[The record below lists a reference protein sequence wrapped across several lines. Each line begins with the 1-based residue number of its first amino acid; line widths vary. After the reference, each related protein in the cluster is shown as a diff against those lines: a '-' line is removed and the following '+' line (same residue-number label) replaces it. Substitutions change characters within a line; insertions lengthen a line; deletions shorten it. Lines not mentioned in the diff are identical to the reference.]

1 MFGLEYQNE
10 EPLTRATEQGQL
22 TERLS
27 FNAHGQRR
35 STAQGGWTL
44 LDALQAANFNTS
56 TTRQGYTGH
65 EQLDSVGLIHMGA
78 RLYDPEI
85 GRFIQADDMVESEV
99 TQGLN
104 RYSYVLNNPL
114 TMTDPTGNLSL
125 LQLGVV
131 ICVVAAIISQ
141 QYWAIDKFISFAVA
155 TAGGFASAADEK

>member
-1 MFGLEYQNE
+1 MIGLEYQNE

-27 FNAHGQRR
+27 FNAHSQRR
-35 STAQGGWTL
+35 STTQGGWTL
-44 LDALQAANFNTS
+44 IDALQAAKFN

-125 LQLGVV
+125 RQLGVV

-155 TAGGFASAADEK
+155 TAGGFASAADEN